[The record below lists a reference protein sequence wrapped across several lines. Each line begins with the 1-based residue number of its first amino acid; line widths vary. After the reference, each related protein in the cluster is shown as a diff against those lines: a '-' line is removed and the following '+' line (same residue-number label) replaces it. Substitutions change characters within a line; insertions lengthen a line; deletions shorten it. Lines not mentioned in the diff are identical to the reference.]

1 MRAAIRRSGT
11 NGVARCFVPRCAV
24 PADDGTEWDGLPR
37 QVDHIEDECAYLVV
51 VRYVIDADGK
61 LHLDKPVSDER
72 MLERP

>member
-1 MRAAIRRSGT
+1 MCLGARPRGRRE
-11 NGVARCFVPRCAV
+11 
-24 PADDGTEWDGLPR
+24 EWDGLPR